1 MNDRSS
7 AKVEVLSDRYGSQFD
22 RAFEAGWL
30 PAGQIDNFFGR
41 HEIRQQKI
49 PELFKSGSSYSAAY
63 TATKLD
69 FDTKR
74 WSKFH
79 LRTAACRGLVLKV
92 ACWLSFSE
100 VSVGTSDRK
109 LILSMIDRIEAAVRG
124 QLMSLGKHH
133 LDESPTPHRLPPPLK
148 DLNLDKQSLEKSITD
163 LRTAAS
169 KLEKN
174 VRDAG
179 VAHGVLDGKNSV
191 RNVAQTAI
199 DSGRIL
205 RGVESIRSHLVRTG
219 TSSTKRTATSD
230 PWGVGEPY
238 SNYFRMSYPEVR
250 DAAQI
255 ATHRKPDADAIV
267 STWLAQRYLFQNRP
281 STVQFVGRDFGARHF
296 KDFDAVLDVGRVHD
310 PERCIFDHKPP
321 AFDHRNQH
329 CATSLVRNH
338 LSKLGHTVAHL
349 EELVQVVHD
358 GDAATRRSRSI
369 AYAQSR
375 KTGLHAIIHQARSVA
390 TNDPVLYRA
399 IALVLDARFERSSAV
414 DCFDRRSSIRRG
426 PRQST
431 RSRRTPGHAED

>member
-1 MNDRSS
+1 MNIRSLVKLE
-7 AKVEVLSDRYGSQFD
+7 ALSQRYGSRFD
-22 RAFEAGWL
+22 RALEAGWL

-49 PELFKSGSSYSAAY
+49 IDLFKSGSSYSASY

-79 LRTAACRGLVLKV
+79 ARTAACRGLVLKV
-92 ACWLSFSE
+92 ACWLSLDE
-100 VSVGTSDRK
+100 VPVGASDRE
-109 LILSMIDRIEAAVRG
+109 LIHSIADRIGVAVRG
-124 QLMSLGKHH
+124 QLMPLGKQQ
-133 LDESPTPHRLPPPLK
+133 LEESPTPHRLPPPLK

-163 LRTAAS
+163 LRTAVS

-179 VAHGVLDGKNSV
+179 VAHGVLHGKNSV
-191 RNVAQTAI
+191 RNLAHIAI

-205 RGVESIRSHLVRTG
+205 RGVESIRLHLLRTG
-219 TSSTKRTATSD
+219 NGSTKRAVVSD

-238 SNYFRMSYPEVR
+238 SNYFRVSYPEVR

-281 STVQFVGRDFGARHF
+281 STVQFVGRDFGAQQF

-310 PERCIFDHKPP
+310 PELCIFDHKPP
-321 AFDHRNQH
+321 AFDHRDQH
-329 CATSLVRNH
+329 CATSLVRDY

-390 TNDPVLYRA
+390 TNDPMLYRA
-399 IALVLDARFERSSAV
+399 IALVLDARLEKASA
-414 DCFDRRSSIRRG
+414 DRLL
-426 PRQST
+426 
-431 RSRRTPGHAED
+431 